1 MGRRPPPE
9 PPVPPPWSHQGT
21 VHLIGVDAMTLN
33 AIGPLAAMGKL
44 PNFSRM
50 MAEGCHG
57 PLDGCGLSNS
67 GAIWTSIVTGRHS
80 RDHGI
85 DALDYYCF
93 GGMRLSKRLVRT
105 VVHVGAK
112 RLLRA
117 LRDSGIL
124 QRRLFTCADV
134 EAKTLWDV
142 VSDAG
147 GRVAVVNWVNT
158 WPAPKVNGCVASDRM
173 QTWRWVELQREDMKD
188 EHLTYPPE
196 LVHELVPLV
205 LRPFELPVDAFR
217 PYVDLPEKE
226 LAALPHAEFDK
237 RSVQSELRFSIS
249 SDTSTRRML
258 EHCLDAFAPVN
269 LAAAFFWGMDKV
281 QHAAF
286 DCIPFIGGPRA
297 SRDDI
302 RRFGNVVPQSYVF
315 IDSMVGALLARMG
328 PGDSLFVLSDHGF
341 AFEPKRGRYGHKRSK
356 PPGVFFAFG
365 PAFRAGYALDRAS
378 IYDVAPTV
386 LRAAGYPL
394 ADDLEGRCLEDA
406 LDPAWAKL
414 HPAPASVATY
424 GRPNIVLPQG
434 VPMHG

>member
-1 MGRRPPPE
+1 
-9 PPVPPPWSHQGT
+9 
-21 VHLIGVDAMTLN
+21 MTLN
-33 AIGPLAAMGKL
+33 AIAPLARMGRL
-44 PNFSRM
+44 PSFSRM

-57 PLDGCGLSNS
+57 PLHGCGLSNS
-67 GAIWTSIVTGRHS
+67 GAIWTSIVTGRQF

-93 GGMRLSKRLVRT
+93 RGIRLSKRLVRT
-105 VVHVGAK
+105 VVRVGAK
-112 RLLRA
+112 RLLRV

-134 EAKTLWDV
+134 EAKTLWNI

-173 QTWRWVELQREDMKD
+173 QTWRWVELQREDMKR
-188 EHLTYPPE
+188 EHLTYPPG
-196 LVHELVPLV
+196 LVHELSPLL
-205 LRPFELPVDAFR
+205 LRPLDLPVDAFR
-217 PYVDLPEKE
+217 PYVDLPEEE
-226 LAALPHAEFDK
+226 LQALPHAAFDK

-286 DCIPFIGGPRA
+286 ACMPFIGSPAAGE
-297 SRDDI
+297 DDV
-302 RRFGNVVPQSYVF
+302 RRFGNVVPQSYAF
-315 IDSMVGALLARMG
+315 IDDMIGALLSRMA
-328 PGDSLFVLSDHGF
+328 PGDSLLVLSDHGF
-341 AFEPKRGRYGHKRSK
+341 AFEPRRGRHGHKRSR
-356 PPGVFFAFG
+356 PPGVLFALG
-365 PAFRAGYALDRAS
+365 PAFRAGHALQGAT

-394 ADDLEGRCLEDA
+394 ADDLEGRCLEGA
-406 LDPAWAKL
+406 LDPEWARL
-414 HPAPASVATY
+414 HPAPAGVATY
-424 GRPNIVLPQG
+424 GRPNVVLPQEAPADG
-434 VPMHG
+434 